1 MDKRLLLLSTTAVVI
16 VVLLA
21 GVFGTQTSL
30 AQLGAS
36 GGTTVAVCDV
46 VEVFNNYE
54 RASDL
59 AAEFKIRRDKINEE
73 SEARRQAIEDK
84 SQEMQHLLEGSPEYE
99 KQLQEFQRMIINAEV
114 WARTEEGLAQRD
126 QLRLTTDM
134 YEEILKMVK
143 VIAEEQGYGLVLFR
157 EGRDTEADSMQ
168 EMLAQMQNR
177 KILFSS
183 DDIDITGRVLSRL
196 NMAYSTG
203 E

>member
-1 MDKRLLLLSTTAVVI
+1 
-16 VVLLA
+16 
-21 GVFGTQTSL
+21 
-30 AQLGAS
+30 
-36 GGTTVAVCDV
+36 
-46 VEVFNNYE
+46 
-54 RASDL
+54 
-59 AAEFKIRRDKINEE
+59 
-73 SEARRQAIEDK
+73 
-84 SQEMQHLLEGSPEYE
+84 
-99 KQLQEFQRMIINAEV
+99 MIINAEV
-114 WARTEEGLAQRD
+114 WVETKKGLAQRD

-177 KILFSS
+177 KVLFSS

-196 NMAYSTG
+196 NMAYSAG